1 MPIPEGAADVATAE
15 AVTRAVEVLQPAR
28 ELSIDVEADAMHAF
42 RARLCFVQVGTDT
55 DIFLFDTL
63 APEVKAAAL
72 AGLLG
77 DPTRTKFFHAAGG
90 DLQYLAAAGVR
101 VKGLFDTHRAVTLL
115 GTAKVGLAD
124 LVLER
129 LGQVLKKE
137 HQQSDF
143 SIRPLPPE
151 VRAYIADDVRYLTE
165 VGRLVR
171 EECRARDILEEVL
184 LDCER
189 MCDEAAALPEV
200 GSDYKPKL
208 PKGGLSPAQVVLA
221 GVVAGRLHALRLQLA
236 EAANVPLGRML
247 SNAAIAA
254 IATTL
259 PADLKALQRCEGVR
273 GAFAREQGPGVLSML
288 EDLKAQ
294 QAAGTLPVDEGEKVA
309 RDPKRKKREDALIA
323 WRKEKALLRKI
334 TGSAVLPNPL
344 VDALSTTPPSGLEAL
359 QRLPYFG
366 EKRLALY
373 GAELVALLDAV

>member
-1 MPIPEGAADVATAE
+1 
-15 AVTRAVEVLQPAR
+15 
-28 ELSIDVEADAMHAF
+28 
-42 RARLCFVQVGTDT
+42 
-55 DIFLFDTL
+55 
-63 APEVKAAAL
+63 VKASTL

-129 LGQVLKKE
+129 LGQTLKKE

-151 VRAYIADDVRYLTE
+151 VRAYIADDVRYLTD

-171 EECRARDILEEVL
+171 EECRTRDILEEVL

-208 PKGGLSPAQVVLA
+208 PRAGLSPAQVALA
-221 GVVAGRLHALRLQLA
+221 TVAAGKLHALRLKLA
-236 EAANVPLGRML
+236 EAANVPIGRML

-254 IATTL
+254 IATTA

-273 GAFAREQGPGVLSML
+273 GAFAREHGEDVLALVHATIEQGR
-288 EDLKAQ
+288 
-294 QAAGTLPVDEGEKVA
+294 AGALPEADEKKDK
-309 RDPKRKKREDALIA
+309 DPKRRKREEALLD
-323 WRKEKALLRKI
+323 WRKAVAAQRKV
-334 TGSAVLPNPL
+334 TPSVVLPNSLLGDVVQAAP
-344 VDALSTTPPSGLEAL
+344 VSLEAL
-359 QRLPYFG
+359 AALKYFG
-366 EKRLALY
+366 ARRLELYGSDVLAVLARLA
-373 GAELVALLDAV
+373 